1 MKYHLKEPEYRYSN
15 NINYFALGFLWGI
28 GRFSGNR
35 FLVQYRE
42 RSVVEF
48 IRELTAPT
56 NQVFPILED
65 GKKESYRLYLH
76 KYNPHIFWMRHHGY
90 NGRRGNEQRQIPTF
104 DTFEQEAEFLRGY
117 FLPHHSLDQVKQK
130 HGIVDRLRFY
140 AAKPILDRLN
150 HHLHEAIG
158 TTIKKA
164 QKHHANNVCHI
175 LYYAS
180 KTEVPAIIEYLHLG
194 GKHLERDR

>member
-117 FLPHHSLDQVKQK
+117 FFAPSFTGSSETKAWNR
-130 HGIVDRLRFY
+130 G
-140 AAKPILDRLN
+140 PIAVLCRQTN
-150 HHLHEAIG
+150 
-158 TTIKKA
+158 
-164 QKHHANNVCHI
+164 
-175 LYYAS
+175 S
-180 KTEVPAIIEYLHLG
+180 
-194 GKHLERDR
+194 